1 MPGKSFYKSLQPPMR
16 FGPGGGPDLFDQI
29 QEDIRRAEIAERN
42 MRACEELAKKQFR
55 RELDE
60 AIHRTK
66 SEQEAYEKSWKAET
80 REIRHEDRQKI
91 AELHRVERQLE
102 KARND
107 LLADSFEEAKA
118 AFAEAAWDFA
128 QTTKKHF

>member
-1 MPGKSFYKSLQPPMR
+1 MR
-16 FGPGGGPDLFDQI
+16 VSHG
-29 QEDIRRAEIAERN
+29 EVR
-42 MRACEELAKKQFR
+42 KKQFR